1 MDLTEKPFYLSK
13 EQEENVRAMVSRMSD
28 REKIGQLFVVLGD
41 AYSAQELET
50 LVSEKYIGGVLFRP
64 DETERVKKKYEHLQK
79 MAKYP
84 LLRAAN
90 LEEGGAGVLTDGTY
104 FLKCRWQQR
113 MIRRSQKS
121 SQPCA
126 RRREKPSA

>member
-50 LVSEKYIGGVLFRP
+50 LVSEKYI
-64 DETERVKKKYEHLQK
+64 
-79 MAKYP
+79 
-84 LLRAAN
+84 
-90 LEEGGAGVLTDGTY
+90 
-104 FLKCRWQQR
+104 
-113 MIRRSQKS
+113 
-121 SQPCA
+121 
-126 RRREKPSA
+126 